1 MTVEAPEE
9 EEKDVYLPEPAEVRQ
24 VERMTELEKYFE
36 FRPLDGSPLG
46 HRPGQFLQISIPG
59 IGECPISISSSPT
72 RSEDGFEMVVREM
85 GNVTSAMHE
94 LEPGDQVG
102 IRGPYGTEFPVDDA
116 MKGRDLLFIT
126 GGIGLVPMRSAIH
139 YVLDNR
145 DDYGNITILYGTT
158 EPSMRLFTDEL
169 AEWRERDD
177 IEFHETV
184 DEADEDWDGNEGVI
198 TTLMPELDID
208 TQDTMVGV
216 CGPPVMYK
224 FVMLELIEMDMPH
237 ENIYLSLERNMKCG
251 VGKCG
256 HCQINGVYVCQ
267 DGPVFCYE
275 EVEGLE
281 EAIR

>member
-1 MTVEAPEE
+1 MTIEAKEQ
-9 EEKDVYLPEPAEVRQ
+9 KDVYLPEPAEVEQ
-24 VERMTELEKYFE
+24 VEPMTELESYFK
-36 FRPLDGSPLG
+36 FCPLDGEYEG
-46 HRPGQFLQISIPG
+46 HRPGQFMQISVPG

-72 RSEDGFEMVVREM
+72 RIDQGFEMVVRRM
-85 GNVTSAMHE
+85 GNVTEAMHD

-102 IRGPYGTEFPVDDA
+102 VRGPYGTEFPVDEA
-116 MKGRDLLFIT
+116 MKGQDILFIA
-126 GGIGLVPMRSAIH
+126 GGIGLVPLRSAIQ

-145 DDYGNITILYGTT
+145 DNYGEITILYGTT
-158 EPSMRLFTDEL
+158 EPAMRLFTDEL

-198 TTLMPELDID
+198 TTLMPEIDVD
-208 TQDTMVGV
+208 TQQTVTAV

>member
-1 MTVEAPEE
+1 
-9 EEKDVYLPEPAEVRQ
+9 
-24 VERMTELEKYFE
+24 
-36 FRPLDGSPLG
+36 
-46 HRPGQFLQISIPG
+46 
-59 IGECPISISSSPT
+59 
-72 RSEDGFEMVVREM
+72 
-85 GNVTSAMHE
+85 
-94 LEPGDQVG
+94 
-102 IRGPYGTEFPVDDA
+102 
-116 MKGRDLLFIT
+116 
-126 GGIGLVPMRSAIH
+126 
-139 YVLDNR
+139 
-145 DDYGNITILYGTT
+145 DYGEITILYGTT
-158 EPSMRLFTDEL
+158 EPAMRLFTDEL
-169 AEWRERDD
+169 TEWRDRDD

-198 TTLMPELDID
+198 TTLMPDID
-208 TQDTMVGV
+208 VDKEETVTAV